1 LIGAHPR
8 SGPEDAPTARRVAGA
23 GALALAVAVPHAGPA
38 LAPIVPAVGRRLPV
52 VLREEGV
59 EGVALT
65 FDDGPHPQG
74 TPAVLEILREAGQT
88 ATFFLA
94 GEQVEQRPTLAAEIV
109 AAGHRVELH
118 CHRHRNQLR
127 LTPRML
133 LEDAERGRAAIEEAS
148 GQSIADYRPPYGI
161 FSGPGLVAIRARG
174 WRPQGDRW
182 DPPRG
187 HRPIARCGLLQRAE
201 LLGAHRVSSAEHSRR
216 AGDAW
221 PEVERASPLNR
232 RSDGPLVAACE
243 GFVELPG
250 HRAPWPVLIEDL
262 LGHGSPSSI
271 GGFHKCSPPSR
282 TKKWHFADFANGCS
296 RRRYCEGANSAI
308 SRASRSG

>member
-174 WRPQGDRW
+174 WRPVLWSQWGRDW
-182 DPPRG
+182 T
-187 HRPIARCGLLQRAE
+187 
-201 LLGAHRVSSAEHSRR
+201 RR
-216 AGDAW
+216 ATAESITRKATAGIRPGDI
-221 PEVERASPLNR
+221 
-232 RSDGPLVAACE
+232 
-243 GFVELPG
+243 
-250 HRAPWPVLIEDL
+250 VLLHD
-262 LGHGSPSSI
+262 
-271 GGFHKCSPPSR
+271 
-282 TKKWHFADFANGCS
+282 ADFYSARNSWERTASALPSILDELGMRGLKS
-296 RRRYCEGANSAI
+296 SVLRR
-308 SRASRSG
+308 